1 MHDRPKARIDGVI
14 SERIDD
20 ELVIYDQ
27 RTQKAHCLSPE
38 AAAVW
43 EHCDGSLSAERI
55 AQELALP
62 PEVVARAVAALDEGG
77 LLDGGPVS
85 DTGYSRREAAFRA
98 ARIGGAA
105 LAAPLVFTV
114 DVGTAAAAASHLAA
128 GCPVTTCGSCTG
140 TAGCSLCTTAGA
152 TSTNSV
158 CASGHCYCSLV
169 NSTGG
174 LTTTLRC
181 AVGATCHGDATTG
194 CAGGATGPC
203 GCTTASQ
210 CCGNS
215 CASGDDCRS
224 AFTTC

>member
-1 MHDRPKARIDGVI
+1 MDHRPKARTEGVV
-14 SERIDD
+14 SERIDA

-27 RTQKAHCLSPE
+27 HSQRAHCLS
-38 AAAVW
+38 ADAVSVW
-43 EHCDGSLSAERI
+43 ERCDGNLSEAQI
-55 AQELALP
+55 AHQLALSP
-62 PEVVARAVAALDEGG
+62 AVVERAVTALHECG
-77 LLDGGPVS
+77 LLDDGPIGEQ
-85 DTGYSRREAAFRA
+85 GYSRREAAFRMA
-98 ARIGGAA
+98 KIGGAA

-140 TAGCSLCTTAGA
+140 TAGCSLCTSAGA

-158 CASGHCYCSLV
+158 CASGRCYCSLV

-181 AVGATCHGDATTG
+181 AVGATCHGDAATG

-203 GCTTASQ
+203 GCTTAGQ

-215 CASGDDCRS
+215 CVSNNCRS